1 MKKNLHDDTEII
13 SEDSNKSSLN
23 NDSFSNACYVQEN
36 VKMFDTSLQKS
47 YGKLKF
53 FKFII
58 IDLLN
63 AIWKI
68 IKEFTKIVNMDKF
81 SRHVYFWERVG
92 AKKRAK
98 ISFDS
103 EEEID
108 RIKNNQK
115 YKQRQRNTLGVKNS
129 ESWITTLNIGN
140 IMHLAPMDFDDMHW
154 SLLPKNISKNSK

>member
-47 YGKLKF
+47 YGKLNF

-63 AIWKI
+63 AI
-68 IKEFTKIVNMDKF
+68 
-81 SRHVYFWERVG
+81 
-92 AKKRAK
+92 
-98 ISFDS
+98 
-103 EEEID
+103 
-108 RIKNNQK
+108 
-115 YKQRQRNTLGVKNS
+115 
-129 ESWITTLNIGN
+129 
-140 IMHLAPMDFDDMHW
+140 
-154 SLLPKNISKNSK
+154 